1 MADPKAQVR
10 LTFNASAAQVRTA
23 RLVCA
28 AAVRR
33 TDCSDEFVQA
43 VRQAVGEACALA
55 LRAAPP
61 RLRLHLELQE
71 APTAQAEYSL
81 TIRLWPISSIE
92 AAGDPLLRTV
102 LHSLTD
108 TAELTESKAGAILTL
123 FWSASGHLN

>member
-1 MADPKAQVR
+1 
-10 LTFNASAAQVRTA
+10 
-23 RLVCA
+23 
-28 AAVRR
+28 
-33 TDCSDEFVQA
+33 VQA

-61 RLRLHLELQE
+61 HLRLHLELLE
-71 APTAQAEYSL
+71 SPTGQADPSL

-108 TAELTESKAGAILTL
+108 TAEITESKAGPVLTL
-123 FWSASGHLN
+123 FWSASGQLN